1 MTIIISTSPS
11 QKQKETL
18 GKFLK
23 QKRIQNKK
31 SVQALAAL
39 ICRSPQ
45 YYYRLEKGEAGL
57 DANIIRRL
65 FDEYN
70 VKYDKP
76 A

>member
-1 MTIIISTSPS
+1 MTVIISTSPS

-31 SVQALAAL
+31 SVQALSAL
-39 ICRSPQ
+39 ISRSPH
-45 YYYRLEKGEAGL
+45 YYYRLEKGQAPL
-57 DANIIRRL
+57 NANIIRRL